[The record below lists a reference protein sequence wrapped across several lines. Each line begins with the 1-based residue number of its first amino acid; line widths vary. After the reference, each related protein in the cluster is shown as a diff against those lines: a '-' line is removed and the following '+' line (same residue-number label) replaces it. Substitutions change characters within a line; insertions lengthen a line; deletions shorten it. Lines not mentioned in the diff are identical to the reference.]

1 MAQAK
6 YVTTA
11 IPSQITATASADSS
25 TNDVKAAHS
34 YLVAALAGKPP
45 RSIPLFPNPVDFED
59 RAEHLGNVITAVSL
73 YLSAILEDT
82 AENVPGGIDLHY
94 IEGALSD
101 LMSDV
106 VGTIRNAAKDMA
118 GRLA

>member
-1 MAQAK
+1 MAQAN

-11 IPSQITATASADSS
+11 IPSQF
-25 TNDVKAAHS
+25 TNGRTTNGVKAAHS
-34 YLVAALAGKPP
+34 YFVAALAGRPP
-45 RSIPLFPNPVDFED
+45 LAIKLIPNPVDVED
-59 RAEHLGNVITAVSL
+59 RAEHLGHVLTAVSL
-73 YLSAILEDT
+73 YLSVILEDT

-94 IEGALSD
+94 IEAALSD

-106 VGTIRNAAKDMA
+106 VGTVRNAANDLA